1 MKSEPAHAGVV
12 AGREPLPPPI
22 VADVA
27 RESYRVRADD
37 IDESRRLSLPG
48 LCRFLQD
55 AASRHARRLGFGIE
69 DLEGHRL
76 IWVLCRLRLVLDA
89 PPPRWH
95 ESLVVETWPA
105 ALDRVHAFR
114 DFLLYGADGERVGAA
129 STRWMAL
136 CVDRR
141 RPVVL
146 PAFVQRVQVPNRPRA
161 LEVPDSA
168 LAMPPA
174 PSAAGA
180 AAEPVF
186 HVHRCDLDF
195 NRHTNHVRCV
205 EWCLESLPA
214 EAAAGSHVRE
224 FDVNY
229 LAESHVGDAL
239 RSRTAA
245 VAADGGGRAFAHALV
260 RESDGVAI
268 VRARTVLAEPGTHQ
282 GRKDAR
288 HEP

>member
-1 MKSEPAHAGVV
+1 M
-12 AGREPLPPPI
+12 
-22 VADVA
+22 ADVA

-69 DLEGHRL
+69 DLESHRL

-114 DFLLYGADGERVGAA
+114 DFLLFGADGERVGAA

-146 PAFVQRVQVPNRPRA
+146 PAFVQRVKVPDRPRV
-161 LEVPDSA
+161 EVPDTA
-168 LAMPPA
+168 LAMPAA
-174 PSAAGA
+174 PSAAGCVGGTHLSCA
-180 AAEPVF
+180 
-186 HVHRCDLDF
+186 CDLDF

-214 EAAAGSHVRE
+214 DATAVGHVRE

-245 VAADGGGRAFAHALV
+245 VATADGGERAFAHALV

-268 VRARTVLAEPGTHQ
+268 VRARCRA
-282 GRKDAR
+282 GRAGDTSGKEGR
-288 HEP
+288 ET

>member
-1 MKSEPAHAGVV
+1 MKPDPAHAGG
-12 AGREPLPPPI
+12 AEALPPPI

-27 RESYRVRADD
+27 RESYRVRTED
-37 IDESRRLSLPG
+37 IDESRRLSMPG

-55 AASRHARRLGFGIE
+55 AASGHARRLGFGIE
-69 DLEGHRL
+69 DLERHRL

-114 DFLLYGADGERVGAA
+114 DFLLYGADGRRVGAA

-146 PAFVQRVQVPNRPRA
+146 PGFVQRVQVPARPRA
-161 LEVPDSA
+161 LEVPDAA
-168 LAMPPA
+168 LPMPPA
-174 PSAAGA
+174 APDAG

-195 NRHTNHVRCV
+195 NRHTNHVRCL

-214 EAAAGSHVRE
+214 ASAGGGYLRE
-224 FDVNY
+224 LDVNY
-229 LAESHVGDAL
+229 LAESNMGDAL
-239 RSRTAA
+239 RSRT
-245 VAADGGGRAFAHALV
+245 VAAPDGDGRVFAHALV
-260 RESDGVAI
+260 REGDGVVI
-268 VRARTVLAEPGTHQ
+268 VRARSVRAEDGASE
-282 GRKDAR
+282 RKDTGR
-288 HEP
+288 